1 MNLSSISQKERIRY
15 DSVPFF
21 FNFAG
26 FLIQTIPC
34 MLLCLLPFP
43 EESFSV
49 RRRTMVLLFS
59 AGLGLSAAVF
69 SFFICF
75 PGSSQTTTI
84 PPILLN
90 PLANLFMAFTLAVCV
105 FFFFRT
111 VHESMWKKMLV
122 FCLMLD
128 YSVFLYVSVNML
140 LLLLPSEPSPLI
152 GVYSACGTFLY
163 FLFTLLML
171 PPCWYFMQR
180 KLSVYLERIDSRNLR
195 RYDRPA
201 RQLSGKHL

>member
-69 SFFICF
+69 CFFLGF
-75 PGSSQTTTI
+75 AGRRQTT
-84 PPILLN
+84 PIAPLQQN
-90 PLANLFMAFTLAVCV
+90 PLADVFMAFTLAVCV

-128 YSVFLYVSVNML
+128 
-140 LLLLPSEPSPLI
+140 
-152 GVYSACGTFLY
+152 
-163 FLFTLLML
+163 
-171 PPCWYFMQR
+171 
-180 KLSVYLERIDSRNLR
+180 
-195 RYDRPA
+195 
-201 RQLSGKHL
+201 